1 MLCKIC
7 ITGSDDSNTEVLVIA
22 VQILSAIKEQLLIKT
37 RHWSLAVVIKEKY
50 SDIAVNQSYDINMI
64 CDKLYN

>member
-1 MLCKIC
+1 MLCTIC
-7 ITGSDDSNTEVLVIA
+7 ITAPDDPNTEVLVIA
-22 VQILSAIKEQLLIKT
+22 VQNLSAIKEQLLIKT

>member
-1 MLCKIC
+1 MLCTIC
-7 ITGSDDSNTEVLVIA
+7 ITASDDSNTEVLVIA
-22 VQILSAIKEQLLIKT
+22 VQNLSAIKEQLLIKT